1 MIVRSRIRAAL
12 QALAVYAVLG
22 SASAYLV
29 MGASQGDHG
38 LKAMALYQVQLADL
52 NKQLSSLKNEHDT
65 WERRVQQMSQQ
76 SVSRD
81 LLEEEAHT
89 KLNRLDKN
97 EVVVLLTPQPPES
110 R

>member
-1 MIVRSRIRAAL
+1 MIVRSRLRAAS
-12 QALAVYAVLG
+12 QALVVYAVLG

-52 NKQLSSLKNEHDT
+52 NTQLAALKTEHDT
-65 WERRVQQMSQQ
+65 WQRRVQQMSQQ

-89 KLNRLDKN
+89 KLNRLSKN
-97 EVVVLLTPQPPES
+97 EVVVLLAQQPPEL